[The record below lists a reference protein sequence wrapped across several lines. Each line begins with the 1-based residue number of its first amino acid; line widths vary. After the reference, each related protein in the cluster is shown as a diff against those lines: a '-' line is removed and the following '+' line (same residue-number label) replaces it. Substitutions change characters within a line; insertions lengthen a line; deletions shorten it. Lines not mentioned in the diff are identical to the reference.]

1 VCNKVYIVYY
11 CTNSQA
17 FRHIAAQSL
26 FLLSPRGNGATSFRI
41 FEALEHGSIP
51 VYIFD
56 DHCCLPFSDLL
67 DWEAFAVLVHA
78 KEMAFLPGMRK
89 CQVKR
94 DPIHSKQRPNTWSK
108 ET

>member
-1 VCNKVYIVYY
+1 MLV
-11 CTNSQA
+11 
-17 FRHIAAQSL
+17 AQSL

-67 DWEAFAVLVHA
+67 DWESFAVLVPA
-78 KEMAFLPGMRK
+78 KEMAFLPGMRE
-89 CQVKR
+89 CHVKR
-94 DPIHSKQRPNTWSK
+94 DLIHSKKRPNIWPK